1 MENPAVSDIITAR
14 AVEPVPLSLSA
25 HLRCQLLAQYRADLR
40 HDRAELAT
48 LTRIAQDANKVSHR
62 RTHRIGALA
71 LRIAVTRQ
79 DIADL
84 LGGA

>member
-1 MENPAVSDIITAR
+1 VSDILNAR
-14 AVEPVPLSLSA
+14 AVEPAPMSLSA

-40 HDRAELAT
+40 NDRAELAT
-48 LTRIAQDANKVSHR
+48 LTRIAQDNSRVSHR